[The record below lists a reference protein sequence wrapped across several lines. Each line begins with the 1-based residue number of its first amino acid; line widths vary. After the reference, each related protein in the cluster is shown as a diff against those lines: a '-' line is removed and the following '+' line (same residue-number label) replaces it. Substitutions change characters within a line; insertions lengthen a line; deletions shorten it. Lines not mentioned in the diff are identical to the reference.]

1 MPGGPLR
8 SRKSNSLGNINTII
22 PPPTTKYVTNSDKNV
37 ETVKLYSFPWRRRS
51 TIGNIKPRWAFRR
64 FR

>member
-1 MPGGPLR
+1 MQGGH
-8 SRKSNSLGNINTII
+8 KSNSLGNINTII
-22 PPPTTKYVTNSDKNV
+22 TIPLPPKLVTHCDRNIEN
-37 ETVKLYSFPWRRRS
+37 VKLYSFPWRRRS